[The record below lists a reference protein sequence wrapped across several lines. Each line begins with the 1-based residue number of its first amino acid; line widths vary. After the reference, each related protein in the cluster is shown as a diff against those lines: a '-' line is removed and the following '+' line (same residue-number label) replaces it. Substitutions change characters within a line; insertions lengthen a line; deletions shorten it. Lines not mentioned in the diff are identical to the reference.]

1 MARLRGTKNW
11 SLPEKSLVLAV
22 EWVAEVVPR
31 RDGVYRRKGGQMF
44 PWPCEGQEGFIK
56 ASRTASV
63 CQLGNGL
70 VFCVLV
76 TLQRNCSWVS
86 GQH

>member
-1 MARLRGTKNW
+1 MVRLCGTKTGAFQRNPW
-11 SLPEKSLVLAV
+11 CLLLNGLRSWCPEEMVFIDAREGRCSLGPVDL
-22 EWVAEVVPR
+22 
-31 RDGVYRRKGGQMF
+31 
-44 PWPCEGQEGFIK
+44 QEGFIK

-70 VFCVLV
+70 AFCVLV